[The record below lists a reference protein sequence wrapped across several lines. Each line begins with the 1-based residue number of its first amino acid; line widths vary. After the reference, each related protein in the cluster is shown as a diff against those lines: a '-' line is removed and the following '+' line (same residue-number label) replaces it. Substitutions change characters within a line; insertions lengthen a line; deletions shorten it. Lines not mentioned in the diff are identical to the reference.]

1 MTVKRIL
8 IAALAGK
15 GIAHPSKVQ
24 CGQELAV
31 GQIAAPSFNRI
42 ARARESFARR

>member
-1 MTVKRIL
+1 MKAVKRIL

-31 GQIAAPSFNRI
+31 GQASGVQFQSN
-42 ARARESFARR
+42 RARGGS